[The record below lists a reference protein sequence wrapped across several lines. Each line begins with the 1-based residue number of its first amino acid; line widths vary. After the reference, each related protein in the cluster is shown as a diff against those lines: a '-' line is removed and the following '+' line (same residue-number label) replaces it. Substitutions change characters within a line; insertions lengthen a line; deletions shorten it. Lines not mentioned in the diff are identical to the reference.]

1 MGAGGVSNWMPGG
14 MNVSSEWR
22 NLLEEHGY
30 DGRIVATGCLSDLSA
45 GIAGPRRRGELDAR
59 VYQRYMAG
67 FSFQPPESLP
77 AAQALIVVAVPQ
89 PQVQVT
95 FEFEGAALHSVVPPT
110 YLRWQQVDRQ
120 VGDLLVQALQPRGYR
135 LAEASVPKKLLAVRS
150 GLAAYGRN
158 NIAYVPGMGSFHRL
172 VAFYSDLPS
181 EEDSWRE
188 PQMMQTCDK
197 CTACLRRCP
206 SGAIT
211 SDRFLLHA
219 ERCITFH
226 NEKESAHPFPQWL
239 DPSWHNWLVG
249 CMHCQLVCPENRE
262 VAHRVKQGPVFTPN
276 ETALLLQG
284 IAPDRLPA
292 ATARKLLQ
300 FDMFDIYEVLARNL
314 RLLTENAAHR
324 RPE

>member
-1 MGAGGVSNWMPGG
+1 M
-14 MNVSSEWR
+14 SSEWR

-77 AAQALIVVAVPQ
+77 AAQSLIVVAVPQ

-95 FEFEGAALHSVVPPT
+95 FEFEGAALHSIVPPT

-135 LAEASVPKKLLAVRS
+135 LGEASVPKKLLAVRS

-158 NIAYVPGMGSFHRL
+158 NISYVPGMGSFHRL

-226 NEKESAHPFPQWL
+226 NEKDSAHSFPQWL

-262 VAHRVKQGPVFTPN
+262 VAHWVEQGPVFAPN